1 MISLDLVDQVA
12 QRTGL
17 TKKDSA
23 RAVDALFEAIREEL
37 QNGGKVQLCGLRH
50 FEVKQREA
58 RIGRNPKTMEEIRIP
73 ARRPCVQARKGAQGL
88 RDLMEPGL
96 TGPCRG
102 A

>member
-1 MISLDLVDQVA
+1 MIKSDLVDQVA

-37 QNGGKVQLCGLRH
+37 QNGGKVQLVGFGT

-73 ARRPCVQARKGAQGL
+73 ARRVPVFRPGKEL
-88 RDLMEPGL
+88 RDSV
-96 TGPCRG
+96 T
-102 A
+102 

>member
-1 MISLDLVDQVA
+1 MIKSDLVDQVA

-37 QNGGKVQLCGLRH
+37 QNGGKVQLVGFST

-73 ARRPCVQARKGAQGL
+73 ARRVPVFRPGKEL
-88 RDLMEPGL
+88 RDSV
-96 TGPCRG
+96 T
-102 A
+102 

>member
-1 MISLDLVDQVA
+1 MIKSDLVDQVA

-37 QNGGKVQLCGLRH
+37 QNGGKVQLVGFGT

-73 ARRPCVQARKGAQGL
+73 ARRVPVFRPGTEL
-88 RDLMEPGL
+88 RDSV
-96 TGPCRG
+96 T
-102 A
+102 

>member
-1 MISLDLVDQVA
+1 MIKSDLVNQVA

-37 QNGGKVQLCGLRH
+37 QNGGKVQLVGFGT

-73 ARRPCVQARKGAQGL
+73 ARRVPVFRPGKEL
-88 RDLMEPGL
+88 RDSV
-96 TGPCRG
+96 T
-102 A
+102 